1 MFTDQEVVEVLAL
14 YPAGTWRLDVGVTEE
29 QLVGGELAEHTLSSG
44 RTVYVA
50 KFAPWTTQ
58 WTVYKVE

>member
-1 MFTDQEVVEVLAL
+1 MFTDAEVPEVLAL
-14 YPAGTWRLDVGVTEE
+14 YAPGTWRIDIGVTPE
-29 QLVGGELAEHTLSSG
+29 QLVGGELVEHTLASG
-44 RTVYVA
+44 RKMYVA